1 LGAAPR
7 LAAAAQGGGQ
17 SVRFTPASALDPAE
31 LARHERFMS
40 QALDIVE
47 KEDGPFGAVIVD
59 RASGKV
65 VATGKNR
72 QRDGRIFHTEMV
84 ALDNC
89 SRVEPRVDWK
99 SVALYTSAESCPMCA
114 AAEIWAGIPE
124 VIYATSVESLIGYG
138 LTQFR
143 LDSPTMAAAAPFYS
157 GEIIGG
163 VLAERADAFYKV
175 WAKRRRG

>member
-1 LGAAPR
+1 
-7 LAAAAQGGGQ
+7 
-17 SVRFTPASALDPAE
+17 
-31 LARHERFMS
+31 
-40 QALDIVE
+40 
-47 KEDGPFGAVIVD
+47 
-59 RASGKV
+59 
-65 VATGKNR
+65 
-72 QRDGRIFHTEMV
+72 
-84 ALDNC
+84 
-89 SRVEPRVDWK
+89 
-99 SVALYTSAESCPMCA
+99 MCA